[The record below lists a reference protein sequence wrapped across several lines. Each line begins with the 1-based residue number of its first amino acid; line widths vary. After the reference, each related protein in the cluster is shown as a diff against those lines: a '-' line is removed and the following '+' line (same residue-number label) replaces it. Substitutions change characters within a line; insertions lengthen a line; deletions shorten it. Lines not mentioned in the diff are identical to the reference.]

1 MCLSALGGLTFFQNR
16 GRRLELTSPY
26 IDFLVVK
33 LPRDIAPHSSAYTFV
48 RHLFSLFMLSL
59 AFGLNSKKNLSSTSP
74 MTWAPS
80 FQISQ
85 CYVPYEQR
93 KIHK

>member
-1 MCLSALGGLTFFQNR
+1 MCACQHLVGLLSSRIG

-74 MTWAPS
+74 MS
-80 FQISQ
+80 
-85 CYVPYEQR
+85 
-93 KIHK
+93 